1 MENMNKCPGCS
12 QHCDKNNLQ
21 CGKGESYFNDK
32 TNTDFEHAHAHHENN
47 HHGPHKEARYAHHK
61 SKHCGH
67 HEGKH
72 KGHCEGKHHI
82 HGHHHPEFPAGSLAD
97 LMAKCG
103 HRLFHGG
110 DESMFVVLTECEQS
124 TLKDLLAKLLGN

>member
-12 QHCDKNNLQ
+12 QHCDRNNLQ
-21 CGKGESYFNDK
+21 CGKGEAIFNGEISPKSQHSY
-32 TNTDFEHAHAHHENN
+32 
-47 HHGPHKEARYAHHK
+47 
-61 SKHCGH
+61 SH
-67 HEGKH
+67 HEGKSCRH
-72 KGHCEGKHHI
+72 QEGKDRGQCEGKRHGHCEGKHHG
-82 HGHHHPEFPAGSLAD
+82 HGHRRPEFPADSLAD

-124 TLKDLLAKLLGN
+124 TLKDLLTKLLGN